1 MLAIRPTALS
11 KGLIDAMVLLDC
23 LPDVVLVL
31 DEAGCLRYANAAA
44 ERQLGWTR
52 ETWMG
57 RSAFDLLHPDDLAVA
72 AASMGTMQGKEYGT
86 PVEVRVS
93 DADGGWHL
101 MEIVGANHHQH
112 AKVGGLVLVV
122 RDITQRRMWEIA
134 GGDVAR
140 FQQVIQHSPS
150 ITMLLD
156 ADGIVTSVNGA
167 FTRLLGFDPSVVIGE
182 PLSAFVAN
190 ESLGSLVELMGSMSR
205 DHLNTSVELSM
216 KRLGRDELRPIRFE
230 FADLV
235 SDPVVAGIVVS
246 GYDVTELQRVRNDLE
261 QMARHDALTGLA
273 NRSLMLSCLDAYLA
287 IGRPVAVVFI
297 DLDRFKPVNDL
308 FGHEAG
314 DELLAQVAVRLA
326 LAVRPGDVV
335 ARVGGDEFVVLAPG
349 ISGWTSATLLAERI
363 EGALSAPYELS
374 VGPVKVGA
382 SAGVAISDSMSSV
395 ASLLAD
401 ADLRMYEAKS
411 ERRGTTTR
419 AAGEPRR
426 NASERRQLADA
437 LAAGIGRGEVVAHL
451 QPIID
456 LHSRKLVGVEALAR
470 WNHPDLGEL
479 APASFL
485 DLVEDA
491 GLDMPF
497 GAAVLESACRTLEIL
512 NVRGIHVPL
521 AVNLSVGQLVHPSL
535 CEQVIRTVTDHG
547 LEMEHLIIEIT
558 ERAML
563 TRHAAAG
570 MSSPDETLQKL
581 RAAGAALS
589 LDDFGTGFSSLTH
602 VRRFPLASLKIDQTF
617 VAGMET
623 CAEDRAVV
631 EVVVGLARGLGLQ
644 VVAEGVETAK
654 QWEMLRQVGCDH
666 AQGYLMSRPLD
677 ADAAVS
683 WITSY
688 AAAL

>member
-1 MLAIRPTALS
+1 MLAIQPEAPS
-11 KGLIDAMVLLDC
+11 AGLLDATVLLDC

-52 ETWMG
+52 DKWMG

-72 AASMGTMQGKEYGT
+72 VASMGTMQGKDYGT

-93 DADGGWHL
+93 DADAGWHW
-101 MEIVGANHHQH
+101 MEIVGANHHHH
-112 AKVGGLVLVV
+112 ANVGGLVLVV
-122 RDITQRRMWEIA
+122 RDITQRRMWEVA
-134 GGDVAR
+134 GGDVTR

-182 PLSAFVAN
+182 PLATFVAH
-190 ESLGSLVELMGSMSR
+190 ESLGSLADLLSSMSR
-205 DHLNTSVELSM
+205 DHRATSTELSM
-216 KRLGRDELRPIRFE
+216 MRLGRSELRPIRFE

-235 SDPVVAGIVVS
+235 SDPVVAGFVVS
-246 GYDVTELQRVRNDLE
+246 GYDVTELQRARNDLE

-273 NRSLMLSCLDAYLA
+273 NRSLLLSCLDTYLA
-287 IGRPVAVVFI
+287 TGRPVAVVFI

-314 DELLAQVAVRLA
+314 DELLSQVGVRLEQV
-326 LAVRPGDVV
+326 VRPGDVV

-349 ISGWTSATLLAERI
+349 ISGWSAATLLAERI
-363 EGALSAPYELS
+363 ESALSAPYVLS
-374 VGPVKVGA
+374 VGPVKIGA
-382 SAGVAISDSMSSV
+382 SAGVAISDAMSSV

-401 ADLRMYEAKS
+401 ADVRMYEAKS
-411 ERRGTTTR
+411 ERRGITSR
-419 AAGEPRR
+419 VAGEPRR
-426 NASERRQLADA
+426 SASERRRLADE

-456 LHSRKLVGVEALAR
+456 LDTRELVGVEALAR

-497 GAAVLESACRTLEIL
+497 GAAVLESACDTLAIL
-512 NVRGIHVPL
+512 KTRGIRVPL
-521 AVNLSVGQLVHPSL
+521 AVNLSVGQLAHPSL
-535 CEQVIRTVTDHG
+535 SEQVLRTLTEHG
-547 LEMEHLIIEIT
+547 LEMSQLIIEIT

-570 MSSPDETLQKL
+570 MSSPDETLRKL

-644 VVAEGVETAK
+644 VVAEGVETAM
-654 QWEMLRQVGCDH
+654 QWEMLRQMGCDH

-677 ADAAVS
+677 ADDAVS

-688 AAAL
+688 VTAL